1 MGWAIGGR
9 PSTRV
14 AHISIAGKRSAG
26 IPLLL
31 RRAPKSVRAGFQ
43 FPRTVKYAPPPSALE
58 ALPMRKFLTE
68 LRGKT
73 VMTNDGQ
80 ILGMIDNFVVDTV
93 TGGIAHVL
101 VTPSEDVEQRLF
113 QSDASGR
120 LVLPFKSM
128 RAVKDVVVM
137 EIGK

>member
-1 MGWAIGGR
+1 LPGR
-9 PSTRV
+9 GAPDCHDPV
-14 AHISIAGKRSAG
+14 AESPASLARASDTHERLNTPRRHRRSRP
-26 IPLLL
+26 I
-31 RRAPKSVRAGFQ
+31 
-43 FPRTVKYAPPPSALE
+43 
-58 ALPMRKFLTE
+58 PMRKFLTE

>member
-1 MGWAIGGR
+1 LPGSELSDRRVSFAGVPPGHARASDTHERLNTPRRHRRSR
-9 PSTRV
+9 P
-14 AHISIAGKRSAG
+14 I
-26 IPLLL
+26 
-31 RRAPKSVRAGFQ
+31 
-43 FPRTVKYAPPPSALE
+43 
-58 ALPMRKFLTE
+58 PMRKFLTE

-80 ILGMIDNFVVDTV
+80 ILGMIDNFVVDTL

>member
-1 MGWAIGGR
+1 MSPVVAPVSGGR
-9 PSTRV
+9 QSRF
-14 AHISIAGKRSAG
+14 AHFHYR
-26 IPLLL
+26 P
-31 RRAPKSVRAGFQ
+31 
-43 FPRTVKYAPPPSALE
+43 TVKYAGPPSALE

-80 ILGMIDNFVVDTV
+80 ILGMIDNFVVDTL

-137 EIGK
+137 DIGK